1 MKILI
6 ICNSYSPNSD
16 PRALRWTALSEE
28 WAKRGIAVHVIT
40 GKPVGQ
46 AGQEIRNGVYVHRLG
61 NGIFSG
67 LRRWSTVP
75 SSIVTA
81 RDKEN
86 QTPHPARVHTPN
98 ALSAALRK
106 ILRLIHDLTWKQ
118 VYWPDSTC
126 LWILPAARYAIRLG
140 RQHAVDALVTVSH
153 PFSGH
158 VVGLIAQHRLPRL
171 TWLAD
176 SGDPFA
182 FSKESATNNFWLW
195 KRLNFWVERKLINAV
210 DAFSVTTQ
218 ETAELYKQYFPE
230 GVNKLVVIPP
240 LNQLSILDA
249 RAWAEGRPEGCEIVL
264 LFVGVFYK
272 NIRPPEPLLDLFEKL
287 ICNSKILKKSIKLH
301 VIGPTGMVADV
312 LHQYPDLQDKIVL
325 LGKMPHTKAVKVMFS
340 ADCLVNVGNST
351 HYQLPSKL
359 IEYMATG
366 KPILNISS
374 ISNDSSSQVLQNY
387 PASYNWALNKENDL
401 DALCRFLET
410 CRGQSIPVEQRES
423 LVAPFSL
430 SSVSAQYLTALS
442 CRSEQA
448 DSAAYS

>member
-6 ICNSYSPNSD
+6 ICNSYLPNSD

-28 WAKRGIAVHVIT
+28 WAKCGIEVHVIT

-46 AGQEIRNGVYVHRLG
+46 PGQEIRNGVHVHRLG
-61 NGIFSG
+61 SGIFSG
-67 LRRWSTVP
+67 LRRWSTEP

-81 RDKEN
+81 RDKKN
-86 QTPHPARVHTPN
+86 QTSHPALAHTPN

-126 LWILPAARYAIRLG
+126 LWIWPAARYAIRLG

-158 VVGLIAQHRLPRL
+158 VVGLIVQHRLPRL
-171 TWLAD
+171 KWLAD

-182 FSKESATNNFWLW
+182 FSNESETNNFWLW
-195 KRLNFWVERKLINAV
+195 KILNFWVERKLINTV
-210 DAFSVTTQ
+210 GAFSVTTK

-230 GVNKLVVIPP
+230 GANKLVVIPP
-240 LNQLSILDA
+240 LIQPSFFDA
-249 RAWAEGRPEGCEIVL
+249 RAWGEDRPASCEIML

-272 NIRPPEPLLDLFEKL
+272 NVRSPEPLLDLFEKL
-287 ICNSKILKKSIKLH
+287 LWNSEILKNNIKLY
-301 VIGPTGMVADV
+301 VIGPTDMVADA
-312 LHQYPDLQDKIVL
+312 LQQYPDLWDKIVL
-325 LGKMPHTKAVKVMFS
+325 LGKMPHSKAVKVMFS

-366 KPILNISS
+366 KPILNVSS
-374 ISNDSSSQVLQNY
+374 ISNDSSSQALQNY
-387 PASYNWALNKENDL
+387 PISYNWALNKENDL

-410 CRGQSIPVEQRES
+410 CCGQSLPVEQRES

-430 SSVSAQYLTALS
+430 ASVSAQYLTALS